1 MTGGQPPGRERL
13 IERRLL
19 RAALAVLA
27 SCGVLSAAAAP
38 AVAAATCPQ
47 TTELAMES
55 KVMCQVC
62 GVPLALANS
71 LEADRE
77 RAFIATLVKRCDS
90 VSQIE
95 AALVTQYGPG
105 ILASPGD
112 HGFAIT
118 AWLVPVAGL
127 LAATL
132 AIAGVVVL
140 GRRRRQ
146 AYELAVAVPP
156 ATAAEDAALDAALK
170 ALDAR
175 Q

>member
-1 MTGGQPPGRERL
+1 MSRA
-13 IERRLL
+13 RRSVQGAVALL
-19 RAALAVLA
+19 AACGLLA
-27 SCGVLSAAAAP
+27 GAAAP
-38 AVAAATCPQ
+38 AVLAAACPR

-77 RAFIATLVKRCDS
+77 RAFITTLVKRCDS
-90 VSQIE
+90 VGQIE
-95 AALVTQYGPG
+95 AAMVVQYGPG
-105 ILASPGD
+105 ILASPGS

-118 AWLVPVAGL
+118 AWLVPVAAL
-127 LAATL
+127 LGAAVT
-132 AIAGVVVL
+132 IAGVIVL

-146 AYELAVAVPP
+146 AYELAIATPP
-156 ATAAEDAALDAALK
+156 ATADEDAALDVALK

>member
-1 MTGGQPPGRERL
+1 MNRPVRPGRVARVL
-13 IERRLL
+13 TALL
-19 RAALAVLA
+19 AA
-27 SCGVLSAAAAP
+27 CGVLAGTAAP
-38 AVAAATCPQ
+38 ALAATCPR

-62 GVPLALANS
+62 GVPLVLANS
-71 LEADRE
+71 PEANRE
-77 RAFIATLVKRCDS
+77 RAFITTLVKRCDS

-95 AALVTQYGPG
+95 AAMVTQYGPG
-105 ILASPGD
+105 ILAGPGSG
-112 HGFAIT
+112 GFAIT

-127 LAATL
+127 LGATL

-146 AYELAVAVPP
+146 AYERAMSVSP
-156 ATAAEDAALDAALK
+156 ATPAEDAALDAALK

>member
-1 MTGGQPPGRERL
+1 MSGHRRTARTGL
-13 IERRLL
+13 
-19 RAALAVLA
+19 ALAA
-27 SCGVLSAAAAP
+27 ACGALWATAVP
-38 AVAAATCPQ
+38 AVAAATCPK

-77 RAFIATLVKRCDS
+77 RAYITTLVSRCDS

-95 AALVTQYGPG
+95 AAMVTQYGPG
-105 ILASPGD
+105 ILASPGS

-118 AWLVPVAGL
+118 AWLVPVAAI

-146 AYELAVAVPP
+146 AYELAMAVPP
-156 ATAAEDAALDAALK
+156 ATADENAVLDAALK
-170 ALDAR
+170 TLDAR

>member
-1 MTGGQPPGRERL
+1 MKLSGRTLRGAVA
-13 IERRLL
+13 LL
-19 RAALAVLA
+19 AACGALWATAV
-27 SCGVLSAAAAP
+27 P
-38 AVAAATCPQ
+38 AVAAATCPK

-71 LEADRE
+71 LEANRE
-77 RAFIATLVKRCDS
+77 RAFMTTLVKRCDS

-95 AALVTQYGPG
+95 AAMVVQYGPG
-105 ILASPGD
+105 ILASPGGR
-112 HGFAIT
+112 GFAIT
-118 AWLVPVAGL
+118 AWLVPVAGI

-146 AYELAVAVPP
+146 AYELAMAVPA
-156 ATAAEDAALDAALK
+156 ATADENAVLDRALK
-170 ALDAR
+170 ALDTR

>member
-1 MTGGQPPGRERL
+1 MTGP
-13 IERRLL
+13 RRWTF
-19 RAALAVLA
+19 RVAAALAACWALA
-27 SCGVLSAAAAP
+27 STAAP
-38 AVAAATCPQ
+38 AVAAVRCPR

-77 RAFIATLVKRCDS
+77 RAFITTLVKRCDS

-95 AALVTQYGPG
+95 AAMVTQYGPG
-105 ILASPGD
+105 ILASPGS

-127 LAATL
+127 LVATL

-146 AYELAVAVPP
+146 AYELVTSVPP
-156 ATAAEDAALDAALK
+156 PTADEDAALDAALK
-170 ALDAR
+170 ALDFR
-175 Q
+175 E

>member
-1 MTGGQPPGRERL
+1 MS
-13 IERRLL
+13 RRA
-19 RAALAVLA
+19 RVAAALLAVCGALA
-27 SCGVLSAAAAP
+27 GGVAP
-38 AVAAATCPQ
+38 ALAATCPR
-47 TTELAMES
+47 TSELAMES

-77 RAFIATLVKRCDS
+77 RAYITTLVKRCDS

-95 AALVTQYGPG
+95 AAMVTQYGPG
-105 ILASPGD
+105 ILASPGS

-127 LAATL
+127 LVATL

-146 AYELAVAVPP
+146 AYELVTSVPP
-156 ATAAEDAALDAALK
+156 PTADEDAALDAALK
-170 ALDAR
+170 ALDFR

>member
-1 MTGGQPPGRERL
+1 MTQRW
-13 IERRLL
+13 RRAQSAVALL
-19 RAALAVLA
+19 AA
-27 SCGVLSAAAAP
+27 CGMLTGSATP
-38 AVAAATCPQ
+38 AVAAATCPRA
-47 TTELAMES
+47 TELSMES

-77 RAFIATLVKRCDS
+77 RAFITTLVKRCDS

-95 AALVTQYGPG
+95 AAMVTQYGPG
-105 ILASPGD
+105 ILASPGS

-127 LAATL
+127 LVATL

-146 AYELAVAVPP
+146 AYELVTSVPP
-156 ATAAEDAALDAALK
+156 PTADEDAALDAALK
-170 ALDAR
+170 ALDFR

>member
-1 MTGGQPPGRERL
+1 MSGRGRAV
-13 IERRLL
+13 RAGVALL
-19 RAALAVLA
+19 AACGALWATAV
-27 SCGVLSAAAAP
+27 P
-38 AVAAATCPQ
+38 AVTAATCPK

-77 RAFIATLVKRCDS
+77 RAYITTLVNRCDS

-95 AALVTQYGPG
+95 AAMVTQYGPG
-105 ILASPGD
+105 ILASPGS

-118 AWLVPVAGL
+118 AWLVPVAGI

-146 AYELAVAVPP
+146 AYELAMAVPP
-156 ATAAEDAALDAALK
+156 ATADENAVLDAALK
-170 ALDAR
+170 MLDAR